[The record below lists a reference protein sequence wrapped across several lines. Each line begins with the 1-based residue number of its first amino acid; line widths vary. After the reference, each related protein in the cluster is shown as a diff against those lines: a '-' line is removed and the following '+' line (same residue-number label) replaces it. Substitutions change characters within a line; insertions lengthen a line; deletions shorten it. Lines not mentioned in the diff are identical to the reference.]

1 MKDGDLLGES
11 EPTADMR
18 QLDGHADD
26 EADDDGEADEDE
38 AEEEEEDDD
47 DAGRFLLDE
56 DSDAPNLI
64 PEEHPRGILAGRIE
78 MLDKIGE
85 GGMGTVW
92 RGHHLKLDRAVAVK
106 VLDESLQLRTDGRE
120 RFIREGKALA
130 LLDHRNVVRIYD
142 CDQLPD
148 GKLFLCM
155 ELLEGDTLRAL
166 IKSGVRP
173 DPLEVIDIG
182 LQICDAIEAAHK
194 RGILHRDLTPSN
206 VMRLGDPAKTI
217 KVIDWG
223 LCKYLDLFYMRAP
236 QKYGAPPGSR
246 LVTPLGC
253 RFGTPEYM
261 APEMIL
267 RENPGP
273 PSFCTDVYALGVVLY
288 ELLTGKHPFA
298 FGDRKRPRPIDTFLP
313 GFDYNDLETALRD
326 AVCFDPEERTP
337 NMAEMREALDMAREC
352 LLAQRATPTPS
363 RPNHVAVA
371 PALAPPAVL
380 SDHVVLAPALAPPAV
395 PAALSDHVVRALA
408 FAPPAI
414 PAALSEPVADSSMA
428 GPADV
433 AASWPATAPAAQAR
447 PRGRLV
453 VLLALLVGVGVGAGG
468 MLVAQRLGG
477 ADVPP
482 ADVSLMAREMHPASA
497 AELPADRCQADMARG
512 PAELPGP
519 QTQPAA
525 STPPSTTTETA
536 TPPSVPTPGRGAGE
550 GSVRTRPAVLAAMT
564 GSARRSG
571 PSSRPA
577 PAAQTFQQA
586 MARLEPKI
594 AGCAREADMPESPV
608 TVQVRRKGGVLD
620 MVKVVRLSKV
630 HPFAIC
636 VDKIIRQAPLPA
648 SDGSVEDFTFFR

>member
-1 MKDGDLLGES
+1 MDGDLLGEA

-26 EADDDGEADEDE
+26 EADDDGDDGEADDGE
-38 AEEEEEDDD
+38 ADDDDDDD
-47 DAGRFLLDE
+47 DADDDEDGRFLLDE

-64 PEEHPRGILAGRIE
+64 PEDHPRGILAGRIE

-85 GGMGTVW
+85 GGMGAVW

-106 VLDESLQLRTDGRE
+106 VLDETLQLRTDGRE

-182 LQICDAIEAAHK
+182 LQVCDAIEAAHK

-206 VMRLGDPAKTI
+206 IMRLRDPAKTI

-261 APEMIL
+261 APEMIV

-288 ELLTGKHPFA
+288 ELLTGRRPFA
-298 FGDRKRPRPIDTFLP
+298 FGDRKHPRAIDTFLP
-313 GFDYNDLETALRD
+313 GFDYDDLETALRD
-326 AVCFDPEERTP
+326 AVRFDPDERTP
-337 NMAEMREALDMAREC
+337 NMAELREALDMAREC
-352 LLAQRATPTPS
+352 LLAQRAAPTPS
-363 RPNHVAVA
+363 RLNLVA
-371 PALAPPAVL
+371 PAPALGPPA
-380 SDHVVLAPALAPPAV
+380 APPAV
-395 PAALSDHVVRALA
+395 PAAVSGATV
-408 FAPPAI
+408 
-414 PAALSEPVADSSMA
+414 DSSTA
-428 GPADV
+428 EPAEV
-433 AASWPATAPAAQAR
+433 AANTCEPRPAPASAPQTR

-453 VLLALLVGVGVGAGG
+453 VVLALLVGVGVGAGG

-477 ADVPP
+477 A
-482 ADVSLMAREMHPASA
+482 ADMPSADASALAMMPARETPRASA
-497 AELPADRCQADMARG
+497 AELLAERCQADVARS
-512 PAELPGP
+512 PAEPPGS
-519 QTQPAA
+519 QGHAVG
-525 STPPSTTTETA
+525 TPPPPTTTDTA
-536 TPPSVPTPGRGAGE
+536 TPPLSTPGRSGE
-550 GSVRTRPAVLAAMT
+550 DTTPRVRTRPAVLAAVT
-564 GSARRSG
+564 GPPRQPAA
-571 PSSRPA
+571 SSRPA

-586 MARLEPKI
+586 MARLEPKVR
-594 AGCAREADMPESPV
+594 GCAREADMPESPV
-608 TVQVRRKGGVLD
+608 TVQVRRKGGALD
-620 MVKVVRLSKV
+620 MVKVVKLSKV

-636 VDKIIRQAPLPA
+636 VDRIVRQAPLPA
-648 SDGSVEDFTFFR
+648 SDGAVEDFTFFR

>member
-1 MKDGDLLGES
+1 MDGDLLGEA

-26 EADDDGEADEDE
+26 EADDDGEADDGD
-38 AEEEEEDDD
+38 ADDDADDD
-47 DAGRFLLDE
+47 DGGHFLLDE
-56 DSDAPNLI
+56 DSDAPNLV
-64 PEEHPRGILAGRIE
+64 PEEHPRGVLAGRIE
-78 MLDKIGE
+78 MLNKIGE

-106 VLDESLQLRTDGRE
+106 VLDETLQLRTDGRE

-130 LLDHRNVVRIYD
+130 LLDHRNVVRVYD

-148 GKLFLCM
+148 GTLFLCM

-166 IKSGVRP
+166 INGGVRP
-173 DPLEVIDIG
+173 DPLDVIDIG

-206 VMRLGDPAKTI
+206 IMRLHDSAKTI

-223 LCKYLDLFYMRAP
+223 ICKYMDLFYMRAP

-253 RFGTPEYM
+253 RFGTLEYM

-288 ELLTGKHPFA
+288 ELLTGKQPFA
-298 FGDRKRPRPIDTFLP
+298 FGDRKQPRPIDTFLP

-326 AVCFDPEERTP
+326 ALRFDPEARTP
-337 NMAEMREALDMAREC
+337 NMTELREALDMAREC
-352 LLAQRATPTPS
+352 LLAQRAAPTPL
-363 RPNHVAVA
+363 RPKVVA
-371 PALAPPAVL
+371 
-380 SDHVVLAPALAPPAV
+380 LAPALAPPAV
-395 PAALSDHVVRALA
+395 PAALSDHVVLAPALA
-408 FAPPAI
+408 PPVV
-414 PAALSEPVADSSMA
+414 PVALSEPVADSSMA
-428 GPADV
+428 GLADV
-433 AASWPATAPAAQAR
+433 AANTCESRPVPVSAAQTR

-453 VLLALLVGVGVGAGG
+453 VVLALLVGVGVGAGG

-477 ADVPP
+477 AADAPVDVP
-482 ADVSLMAREMHPASA
+482 LLARELPLASA
-497 AELPADRCQADMARG
+497 ADLLAERCRADVARS
-512 PAELPGP
+512 PDELPG
-519 QTQPAA
+519 QRHTQAA
-525 STPPSTTTETA
+525 AGTPPPPTA
-536 TPPSVPTPGRGAGE
+536 TAPLPTPGRSAKDATP
-550 GSVRTRPAVLAAMT
+550 SARTRPAVLAAVT
-564 GSARRSG
+564 GSARQ
-571 PSSRPA
+571 PATSSRPA

-594 AGCAREADMPESPV
+594 RGCAREADMPESPV

-620 MVKVVRLSKV
+620 MVKVVKLSKV

-636 VDKIIRQAPLPA
+636 VDRIVRQAPLPA
-648 SDGSVEDFTFFR
+648 SDGAVEDFTFFR

>member
-1 MKDGDLLGES
+1 MDGDLLGEAQ
-11 EPTADMR
+11 PTADMR

-26 EADDDGEADEDE
+26 EADDDGEADDGE
-38 AEEEEEDDD
+38 AEDDD
-47 DAGRFLLDE
+47 GDADDNDDDCRFLLDE

-64 PEEHPRGILAGRIE
+64 PEDHPRGILAGRIE

-85 GGMGTVW
+85 GGMGAVW

-106 VLDESLQLRTDGRE
+106 VLDETLQLRTDGRE

-173 DPLEVIDIG
+173 DPLEVIDTG
-182 LQICDAIEAAHK
+182 LQVCDAIEAAHR
-194 RGILHRDLTPSN
+194 RGILHRDLTPAN
-206 VMRLGDPAKTI
+206 IMRLRDPAKTI

-223 LCKYLDLFYMRAP
+223 LCKYLDLFYMRVS

-288 ELLTGKHPFA
+288 ELLTGRHPFA
-298 FGDRKRPRPIDTFLP
+298 FGDRKHPRPIDTFLP
-313 GFDYNDLETALRD
+313 GFDYADLETALRD
-326 AVCFDPEERTP
+326 ALRFDPDARTP
-337 NMAEMREALDMAREC
+337 NMGELREALDMAREC
-352 LLAQRATPTPS
+352 LLAQRAAPTPS
-363 RPNHVAVA
+363 PAGPPVP
-371 PALAPPAVL
+371 PALAPPA
-380 SDHVVLAPALAPPAV
+380 APLAV
-395 PAALSDHVVRALA
+395 PAALSRPMVD
-408 FAPPAI
+408 I
-414 PAALSEPVADSSMA
+414 STA
-428 GPADV
+428 GPAEV
-433 AASWPATAPAAQAR
+433 AANTCEPRPAPASAPQTR

-453 VLLALLVGVGVGAGG
+453 VVLALLVGVGVGAGG

-477 ADVPP
+477 A
-482 ADVSLMAREMHPASA
+482 ADMPSADAFALAMMPARETPRASA
-497 AELPADRCQADMARG
+497 AELLAERCQADVARS
-512 PAELPGP
+512 PAELPGS
-519 QTQPAA
+519 QGHTQAA
-525 STPPSTTTETA
+525 MGTPPPPTATDAA
-536 TPPSVPTPGRGAGE
+536 TPPLPTPGRAGE
-550 GSVRTRPAVLAAMT
+550 DTTPRVRTRAAVLAAMT
-564 GSARRSG
+564 GSARQ
-571 PSSRPA
+571 PAASSRPA

-594 AGCAREADMPESPV
+594 RSCAREADMPESPV
-608 TVQVRRKGGVLD
+608 TVQVRRKGGALD
-620 MVKVVRLSKV
+620 MVKVVKLSKV

-636 VDKIIRQAPLPA
+636 VDRIVRQAPLPA
-648 SDGSVEDFTFFR
+648 SDGAVEDFTFFK